1 MASSLE
7 EAMAEFK
14 RKAQT
19 MTNPNLKAEIAREL
33 HTTLERLCADD
44 ELMAIV
50 GDWRDR
56 KSDAQFLRLLQAYNA
71 RILSPR
77 GPR

>member
-1 MASSLE
+1 V
-7 EAMAEFK
+7 
-14 RKAQT
+14 
-19 MTNPNLKAEIAREL
+19 TNLNLTAEIAREL
-33 HTTLERLCADD
+33 HTTLERLRADD
-44 ELMAIV
+44 ELLAIV

-77 GPR
+77 GAQ

>member
-1 MASSLE
+1 
-7 EAMAEFK
+7 
-14 RKAQT
+14 
-19 MTNPNLKAEIAREL
+19 MTNPDLKAEIAREL
-33 HTTLERLCADD
+33 HTALERLCADD